1 MLRFEKATYLSLL
14 FKFILSVRL
23 SDSQS
28 VVLLLSEFT
37 NVYPFLFYNFIEFVI
52 FLCTFLVTSFS

>member
-23 SDSQS
+23 SNSQS